1 MPSFTLIMPTKAYIA
16 IYVGDQ
22 LDYTKY
28 RHTALDFEF
37 PSKPILLHIVGASGI
52 YEYDRRENYNP
63 RVSQTIAKLLEV
75 AMIPDSLY

>member
-1 MPSFTLIMPTKAYIA
+1 MPSFTLNMPTKAYIA
-16 IYVGDQ
+16 IYVGDP

-37 PSKPILLHIVGASGI
+37 PSKPILLYIAGAPGI

-75 AMIPDSLY
+75 AMIPDLLY